1 MRLQHLL
8 LFPLACVPCTGFA
21 QTILT
26 VTPSADCTIGYHDN
40 YNTENNNY
48 DWSPHY
54 DAVAQPGTQGG
65 VNKSR
70 LLMTFDL
77 SSIPPDATVLAAF
90 LSLTAFGPFGG
101 GDVGEVGHV
110 GQNECTLRRII
121 EPWNV
126 GVVTW
131 NTRPD
136 ASPTDEVVLASSDY
150 ATQNY
155 LHIDVTM
162 LVQDMVADPGNSHGF
177 EFALVNETVTRGMA
191 FHSSEGPD
199 QDRWPLLTIVYGEC
213 GAIGMGVAPITDAPV
228 LSLIPSIAR
237 TGEPVRINA
246 DRDLPQGLSIGLVN
260 ASGQE
265 IASFGMTG
273 RSLLFTVPSIA
284 SGAYTVTMRTTRS
297 ILGTIGTLV
306 VR

>member
-1 MRLQHLL
+1 MRPHYLL
-8 LFPLACVPCTGFA
+8 LFLIVYIPYAGFA
-21 QTILT
+21 QNILT
-26 VTPSADCTIGYHDN
+26 ITPSADCTIGYHDN

-70 LLMTFDL
+70 SLMTFDL
-77 SSIPPDATVLAAF
+77 SSIPSDATVLAAF

-121 EPWNV
+121 EPWNA

-136 ASPTDEVVLASSDY
+136 VSSMEAVILDASMY

-177 EFALVNETVTRGMA
+177 EIALVNETVTRGMA

-213 GAIGMGVAPITDAPV
+213 GAIGMGVATAPDEPV
-228 LSLIPSIAR
+228 LSLMPSIAR
-237 TGEPVRINA
+237 TGEPVRITA
-246 DRDLPQGLSIGLVN
+246 DRDLQQGLSIGLVN
-260 ASGQE
+260 GSGQE
-265 IASFGMTG
+265 IASFGMSG
-273 RSLLFTVPSIA
+273 KSLLFTVPSIA
-284 SGAYTVTMRTTRS
+284 SGAYTVMLRNERY
-297 ILGTIGTLV
+297 IVRRIGTLV